1 MGGVKMDGNFLQAV
15 SVIEGTAVRWVNM
28 AQTVSVDLFSR
39 KPSPNDWSALE
50 TLVHILDTEDIFPS
64 RIKAFLAGQYL
75 PAFNPDSQGTKLSGI
90 TSPAAL
96 AAELAKKRTANLP
109 ILKMLTPGDLL
120 RTSIH
125 AELGKVTLGE
135 MINEWAA
142 HDLNHAMQA
151 ERALMQ
157 PFIDSCGPW
166 VVYFKEHQF
175 IEK

>member
-1 MGGVKMDGNFLQAV
+1 MDGNFLQAV
-15 SVIEGTAVRWVNM
+15 SVIEGAAIRWVNM

-39 KPSPNDWSALE
+39 KPAPKEWSALE
-50 TLVHILDTEDIFPS
+50 CLVHILDTENLFAS
-64 RIKAFLAGQYL
+64 RTNAFLTGQNL

-96 AAELAKKRTANLP
+96 AAEFAKKRAANLP
-109 ILKMLTPGDLL
+109 TLKMLTPGDLL

-135 MINEWAA
+135 MIYEWAA
-142 HDLNHAMQA
+142 HDLNHTMQA

-166 VVYFKEHQF
+166 VIYFKEHQF